1 MPYDFLIDTYETE
14 RVKVVSVWSEF
25 SDKDLPVH
33 PHGLDMRGRSVK
45 SRWCISV

>member
-1 MPYDFLIDTYETE
+1 MAYDFLIDTYETE

-25 SDKDLPVH
+25 SDEDLPVR
-33 PHGLDMRGRSVK
+33 PHRLDIEAVVCK